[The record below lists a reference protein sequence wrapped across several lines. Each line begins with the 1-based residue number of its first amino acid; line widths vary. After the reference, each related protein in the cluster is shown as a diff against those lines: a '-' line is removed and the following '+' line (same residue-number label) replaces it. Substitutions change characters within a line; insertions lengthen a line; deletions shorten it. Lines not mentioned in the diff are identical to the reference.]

1 MPALAPR
8 ADPVSGASTG
18 HQRPFLKR
26 QRSVAAVAPAA
37 CVEMSREKFAR
48 HVVAAQPSAPPATK
62 RVCRGFDV
70 KIGEKVFTVRHVS
83 VDPAS
88 ASGPLKQRMEA
99 ERDALD
105 SLLKKAALLSRAAV
119 GKNGAR
125 IVAAERQP
133 EARKQSTEP
142 KKQQRVA
149 PRTTKGAMASRIDK
163 AKEAMKKRRL
173 EEIAR
178 AREKFRQELIEMEKA
193 AMPDETIYPEDLEEL
208 GITAYQYD
216 VTRTRKQ
223 SPLGSGSTVDDGD

>member
-1 MPALAPR
+1 MPSLAPR
-8 ADPVSGASTG
+8 ADPASGASTG

-26 QRSVAAVAPAA
+26 QRSVAAAVAPAA
-37 CVEMSREKFAR
+37 CVEMSRDKSAR
-48 HVVAAQPSAPPATK
+48 RAVAAQPSAPPATK

-70 KIGEKVFTVRHVS
+70 KIGEKVFTVRRVS

-88 ASGPLKQRMEA
+88 ASERLKLRMEA
-99 ERDALD
+99 ERDAFD
-105 SLLKKAALLSRAAV
+105 SLLEKAALLSRAAA
-119 GKNGAR
+119 GK

-133 EARKQSTEP
+133 EARKQITE
-142 KKQQRVA
+142 Q
-149 PRTTKGAMASRIDK
+149 TKGSMASRIDK

-178 AREKFRQELIEMEKA
+178 AREKFRQELAEMEKA
-193 AMPDETIYPEDLEEL
+193 AMPDETIYPEELEEL

-223 SPLGSGSTVDDGD
+223 SPLGSG